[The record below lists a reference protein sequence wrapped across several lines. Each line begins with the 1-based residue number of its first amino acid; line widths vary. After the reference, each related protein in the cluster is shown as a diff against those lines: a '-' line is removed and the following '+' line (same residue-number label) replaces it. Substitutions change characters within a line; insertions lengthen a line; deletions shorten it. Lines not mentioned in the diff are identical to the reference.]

1 MVYVV
6 TSACINCK
14 HSTCVEVCPTDSF
27 HEGPNML
34 VIHPEDCIDCAI
46 CVPEC
51 PENAIFAAEDVPHAE
66 LESIERNAELAER
79 WPSIM
84 KRNAPMS
91 EHEMWRHTG
100 PRWHLVQDYKEQ
112 TDA

>member
-1 MVYVV
+1 MAYVV

-14 HSTCVEVCPTDSF
+14 HSTCVEACPTDSF

-51 PENAIFAAEDVPHAE
+51 PENAIFDAAEVPE
-66 LESIERNAELAER
+66 NEQESIGRNAELADR
-79 WPSIM
+79 WPSIL
-84 KRNAPMS
+84 KRSPAMNGHEAWHNA
-91 EHEMWRHTG
+91 G
-100 PRWHLVQDYKEQ
+100 PRWNLLEDYKERIN
-112 TDA
+112 A

>member
-1 MVYVV
+1 
-6 TSACINCK
+6 
-14 HSTCVEVCPTDSF
+14 
-27 HEGPNML
+27 
-34 VIHPEDCIDCAI
+34 
-46 CVPEC
+46 
-51 PENAIFAAEDVPHAE
+51 
-66 LESIERNAELAER
+66 
-79 WPSIM
+79 M